1 MPEGADDADDADAT
15 AATDATETRD
25 ALAERR
31 GLDAPV
37 YEPAEDSGLLAEAAV
52 EHAHGVTLEVGTGS
66 GWVAQRVRSEGD
78 ATRVIGSDVNPH
90 ACERARGRG
99 VEAVRGDLLAPFRD
113 GALDTVLFNPP
124 YLPTDPDNE
133 WDDWQEVALSGG
145 ETGRELIEPFLDE
158 LPRALAPAGVAL
170 LLVSSL
176 TGFADVVEYAVD
188 RGLRAE
194 TVAEESYPFETLSIL
209 ALRHRA
215 HAE

>member
-1 MPEGADDADDADAT
+1 MPERDDDSNDAAPT
-15 AATDATETRD
+15 VTRD
-25 ALAERR
+25 SLAERR
-31 GLDAPV
+31 GLDASV
-37 YEPAEDSGLLAEAAV
+37 YAPAEDSGLLAEAAV

-66 GWVAQRVRSEGD
+66 GWVAQQVRTDGD
-78 ATRVIGSDVNPH
+78 ATRVLGSDVNPH
-90 ACERARGRG
+90 AVERARDRG
-99 VEAVRGDLLAPFRD
+99 VEAVRGDLLEPFCD

-145 ETGRELIEPFLDE
+145 ESGRELIEPFLDD
-158 LPRALAPAGVAL
+158 LPHALAPDGVAL

-176 TGFADVVEYAVD
+176 TGFADVVEYAVA

-209 ALRHRA
+209 ALRRRRDG
-215 HAE
+215 E